1 MAAYISNI
9 VIDAGADF
17 NQIFNLED
25 SANSPLDLTGYSAI
39 SKLKKHPASLND
51 KASFTVSFPNR
62 AQGQLKIAL
71 GSSITSVLK
80 AGRYSYDVL
89 LNDGS
94 LKTRIVSG
102 SAIVTAGVTTV
113 SYTHL
118 TLPTMMSV

>member
-17 NQIFNLED
+17 EQVFNLE
-25 SANSPLDLTGYSAI
+25 SSSNAPLDLTGFTAT

-51 KASFTVSFPNR
+51 KASFVVSFPNR
-62 AQGQLKIAL
+62 TQGELKIAL
-71 GSSITSVLK
+71 GSSITSTLK

-102 SAIVTAGVTTV
+102 SAIVTAGVTTG
-113 SYTHL
+113 
-118 TLPTMMSV
+118 

>member
-17 NQIFNLED
+17 DQVFNLET
-25 SANSPLDLTGYSAI
+25 SANSPLDLTGFTAT
-39 SKLKKHPASLND
+39 SKLKKHPASLTD
-51 KASFTVSFPNR
+51 KATFSVSFPNR
-62 AQGQLKIAL
+62 SQGQLKISL
-71 GSSITSVLK
+71 GSSITSTIK

-102 SAIVTAGVTTV
+102 SAIVTAGVTTG
-113 SYTHL
+113 
-118 TLPTMMSV
+118 